1 MKNRGGEAE
10 ELAAAEVKPD
20 LNVRL
25 HDLKP
30 ADVIQRTG
38 ASALVAGRAA
48 AVVGTPAP
56 AVKRGVGFPFRVID
70 TSRFGG
76 RPVATARRLPKRGFN
91 NKKFATVYIPVNL
104 ESLNQFDDGPPLTR
118 QVLRAA
124 GLVNGRGDG
133 VKILGQGKLEKKLTV
148 KAAAFS
154 ASAKAAIEGKGGS
167 CEVAA
172 KAEAKASE

>member
-1 MKNRGGEAE
+1 M
-10 ELAAAEVKPD
+10 
-20 LNVRL
+20 RL

-30 ADVIQRTG
+30 ADGSKHRRKRI
-38 ASALVAGRAA
+38 GR
-48 AVVGTPAP
+48 GPGSG
-56 AVKRGVGFPFRVID
+56 RGGHTSTRGQKGQGSRSGSSTRPGFE
-70 TSRFGG
+70 GG
-76 RPVATARRLPKRGFN
+76 QLPLARRLPKRGFN

-104 ESLNQFDDGPPLTR
+104 ESLNQFDDRATVDEA
-118 QVLRAA
+118 VLRAA

-133 VKILGQGKLEKKLTV
+133 VKILGQGELEKKLTV

-154 ASAKAAIEGKGGS
+154 ASARAAIEGKGGS

>member
-1 MKNRGGEAE
+1 M
-10 ELAAAEVKPD
+10 
-20 LNVRL
+20 RL

-30 ADVIQRTG
+30 ADGSKHRRKRI
-38 ASALVAGRAA
+38 GR
-48 AVVGTPAP
+48 GPGSG
-56 AVKRGVGFPFRVID
+56 RGGHTSTRGQKGQGSRSGSSTRPGFE
-70 TSRFGG
+70 GG
-76 RPVATARRLPKRGFN
+76 QLPLARRLPKRGFN

-104 ESLNQFDDGPPLTR
+104 ESLNQFDDGAT
-118 QVLRAA
+118 VDEAALRAA

-133 VKILGQGKLEKKLTV
+133 VKILGQGELEKKLIV

-154 ASAKAAIEGKGGS
+154 ASARAAIEGKGGS

>member
-1 MKNRGGEAE
+1 M
-10 ELAAAEVKPD
+10 
-20 LNVRL
+20 RL

-30 ADVIQRTG
+30 T
-38 ASALVAGRAA
+38 AGSKHRR
-48 AVVGTPAP
+48 
-56 AVKRGVGFPFRVID
+56 KRIGRGPGSGRGGHTSTRGQKGQGSRSGSSTRPGFE
-70 TSRFGG
+70 GG
-76 RPVATARRLPKRGFN
+76 QLPLARRLPKRGFN

-104 ESLNQFDDGPPLTR
+104 ESLNQFDDGAT
-118 QVLRAA
+118 VDEAALRAA

-133 VKILGQGKLEKKLTV
+133 VKILGQGELEKKLTV

-154 ASAKAAIEGKGGS
+154 ASARAAIEGKGGS

>member
-1 MKNRGGEAE
+1 M
-10 ELAAAEVKPD
+10 
-20 LNVRL
+20 RL

-30 ADVIQRTG
+30 ADGSKHRRKRI
-38 ASALVAGRAA
+38 GR
-48 AVVGTPAP
+48 GPGSG
-56 AVKRGVGFPFRVID
+56 RGGHTSTRGQKGQGSRSGSSTRPGFE
-70 TSRFGG
+70 GG
-76 RPVATARRLPKRGFN
+76 QLPLARRLPKRGFN

-104 ESLNQFDDGPPLTR
+104 ESLNQFDDGAS
-118 QVLRAA
+118 VDEAALRAA

>member
-1 MKNRGGEAE
+1 M
-10 ELAAAEVKPD
+10 
-20 LNVRL
+20 RL

-30 ADVIQRTG
+30 ADGSKHRRKRIGRGPGSGRGGHTSTRGQKGQGSRSG
-38 ASALVAGRAA
+38 ASTR
-48 AVVGTPAP
+48 P
-56 AVKRGVGFPFRVID
+56 GFE
-70 TSRFGG
+70 GG
-76 RPVATARRLPKRGFN
+76 QLPLPRRLPKRGFN

-104 ESLNQFDDGPPLTR
+104 QSLNQFDDGAT
-118 QVLRAA
+118 VDEAALRAA

-133 VKILGQGKLEKKLTV
+133 VKILGQGELEKKLTV

-154 ASAKAAIEGKGGS
+154 ARARASIEGKGGS

>member
-1 MKNRGGEAE
+1 M
-10 ELAAAEVKPD
+10 
-20 LNVRL
+20 RL

-30 ADVIQRTG
+30 AGGSKHRRKRI
-38 ASALVAGRAA
+38 GR
-48 AVVGTPAP
+48 GPGSG
-56 AVKRGVGFPFRVID
+56 RGGHTSTRGQKGQGSRSGSSTRPGFE
-70 TSRFGG
+70 GG
-76 RPVATARRLPKRGFN
+76 QLPLARRLPKRGFN

-104 ESLNQFDDGPPLTR
+104 ESLNQFDDGAS
-118 QVLRAA
+118 VDEAALRAA

>member
-1 MKNRGGEAE
+1 M
-10 ELAAAEVKPD
+10 
-20 LNVRL
+20 RL

-30 ADVIQRTG
+30 ADGSKHRRKRI
-38 ASALVAGRAA
+38 GR
-48 AVVGTPAP
+48 GPGSG
-56 AVKRGVGFPFRVID
+56 RGGHTSTRGQKGQGSRSGSSTRPGFE
-70 TSRFGG
+70 GG
-76 RPVATARRLPKRGFN
+76 QLPLARRLPKRGFN
-91 NKKFATVYIPVNL
+91 NKKFATVFIPVNL
-104 ESLNQFDDGPPLTR
+104 ESLNQFDDGAT
-118 QVLRAA
+118 VDEAALRAA

-133 VKILGQGKLEKKLTV
+133 VKILGQGELEKKLTV

>member
-1 MKNRGGEAE
+1 M
-10 ELAAAEVKPD
+10 
-20 LNVRL
+20 RL

-30 ADVIQRTG
+30 ADGSKHRRKRI
-38 ASALVAGRAA
+38 GR
-48 AVVGTPAP
+48 GPGSG
-56 AVKRGVGFPFRVID
+56 RGGHTSTRGQKGQGSRSGSSTRPGFE
-70 TSRFGG
+70 GG
-76 RPVATARRLPKRGFN
+76 QLPLARRLPKRGFN

-104 ESLNQFDDGPPLTR
+104 ESLNQFDDGAT
-118 QVLRAA
+118 VDEAALRAA

-133 VKILGQGKLEKKLTV
+133 VKILGQGELEKKLTV

-154 ASAKAAIEGKGGS
+154 ASARAAIEVKGGS

>member
-1 MKNRGGEAE
+1 M
-10 ELAAAEVKPD
+10 
-20 LNVRL
+20 RL

-30 ADVIQRTG
+30 ADGSKHRRKRI
-38 ASALVAGRAA
+38 GR
-48 AVVGTPAP
+48 GPGSG
-56 AVKRGVGFPFRVID
+56 RGGHTSTRGQKGQGSRSGSSTRPGFE
-70 TSRFGG
+70 GG
-76 RPVATARRLPKRGFN
+76 QLPLARRLPKRGFN
-91 NKKFATVYIPVNL
+91 NKKFATLYIPVNL
-104 ESLNQFDDGPPLTR
+104 ESLNQFDDGAT
-118 QVLRAA
+118 VDEAALRAA